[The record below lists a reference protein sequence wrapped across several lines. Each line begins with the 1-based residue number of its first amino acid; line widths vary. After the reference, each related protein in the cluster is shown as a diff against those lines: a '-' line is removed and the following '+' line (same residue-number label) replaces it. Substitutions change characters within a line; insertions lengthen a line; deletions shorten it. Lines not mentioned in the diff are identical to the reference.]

1 MAARGAIDLS
11 FRADLSNLT
20 KQLAKMPETTEKE
33 AKAMVKALEKQFKS
47 AEKAAER
54 AAKSAGN
61 AWQKSG
67 KRVRGAAADTKRVSE
82 EMDQLSHRAGDA
94 DSALKGVGGALGL
107 VSPEAEAVF
116 QTVGELG
123 GGLEGMIRTLKA
135 GVGPLGLVAAAV
147 AAGAFAWKHYS
158 EELEEA
164 EQKTKDMADAAL
176 EMSNAVSAMK
186 ASLEMRELEALV
198 RLGQED
204 VEVLKRAKVERAVA
218 SEMSETRKL
227 LVEREAAAVQAL
239 TKAQIA
245 HSEAQERNNFWGLS
259 TLKIDR
265 EHGAEIKRK
274 QSLVDASR
282 KALKNLNAEQE
293 FQVQLTLEGM
303 EADEKNRKA
312 KTRSTSAVKKT
323 KDAIEELIQS
333 TERLIPDDRS
343 KVEILAD
350 QMATLQ
356 AESAKTAEAA
366 NRLAPSIA
374 SIQGAIDK
382 IKADEFT
389 AELQEIQEEEDK
401 WIQKTKAA
409 GQAFADS
416 GKSIQDGEA
425 LLVSLRDASNQSAE
439 AMAELAPVIAA
450 VEKRIN
456 DINVEQAKAKL
467 AEVANQI
474 QSIGGP
480 WMSALQNIGQLN
492 LNQAMK
498 DGKKALEVFDK
509 RAEGLNEQLED
520 INQQISQTTN
530 EATKKQLEAEKAL
543 IEGRLAANEEARKE
557 EEEIQNQA
565 VAKAFGL
572 QQQLQIAQITMNTA
586 TAIMQ
591 AWAQLGPLGASFATA
606 GITALGATQAAL
618 VAQQEPPTLHMGG
631 MIRPDEQM
639 VKARIGEGVLT
650 AQGVNAIGGEAGL
663 NAANSG
669 GNMPTR
675 IVVQQV
681 YKHKVLDTVLSDS
694 IARGGPIGSAINKRT
709 PRGRRNPHKRAS

>member
-1 MAARGAIDLS
+1 MAARGAIDLR

-135 GVGPLGLVAAAV
+135 GIGPLGLVAAAV

-164 EQKTKDMADAAL
+164 EQKAKDMAQAA
-176 EMSNAVSAMK
+176 EDMAKAVNAFK
-186 ASLEMRELEALV
+186 ATEARIELEHLV
-198 RLGQED
+198 ATGQEEI
-204 VEVLKRAKVERAVA
+204 EVLQRAQAADRARSAVREI
-218 SEMSETRKL
+218 S
-227 LVEREAAAVQAL
+227 EAAVTRL
-239 TKAQIA
+239 T
-245 HSEAQERNNFWGLS
+245 EAQVKYNE
-259 TLKIDR
+259 
-265 EHGAEIKRK
+265 
-274 QSLVDASR
+274 
-282 KALKNLNAEQE
+282 
-293 FQVQLTLEGM
+293 
-303 EADEKNRKA
+303 A
-312 KTRSTSAVKKT
+312 KTREKNLTEKGLSAHEKANKVLEKAQEQTAQAEVILNRRQASVDALAEKESNLAKKIFETGQANKKSGTATKKASKET

-382 IKADEFT
+382 IKVDEFT

-416 GKSIQDGEA
+416 GKSIQDGGA
-425 LLVSLRDASNQSAE
+425 LLVSLKDASNQSAE

-450 VEKRIN
+450 VEQRIN
-456 DINVEQAKAKL
+456 AINVEQAKAKL

-557 EEEIQNQA
+557 EEEIQNKA

-591 AWAQLGPLGASFATA
+591 AWAQLGPIGAGFATA

-618 VAQQEPPTLHMGG
+618 VAQQEPPTIMHMGG

-663 NAANSG
+663 NAANAG